1 MTGSRALFAA
11 AGMMIVT
18 GLLFL
23 SSRTAIAGSRGPA
36 VVSADEASTAV
47 IDRALS
53 LLPHR
58 PEHIAVIDPATV
70 KSEVRETL
78 FRVDAFISK
87 GQPVVYLSPHSE
99 VLKGARE
106 GSRIHAYMLAA
117 IIWHEMAHLD
127 GADERGAQRKEE
139 GLWKRFVVERRGDP
153 GAALRYLKLVED
165 GPGVQEGGMT
175 GREGR

>member
-87 GQPVVYLSPHSE
+87 GQPAVYLSPHSE

-117 IIWHEMAHLD
+117 IIWHEMAHLE
-127 GADERGAQRKEE
+127 GADEREAQRNEE
-139 GLWKRFVVERRGDP
+139 GLWKRFVVERRVDP
-153 GAALRYLKLVED
+153 VTALRYLKAMD
-165 GPGVQEGGMT
+165 DRHGVRAAAAAE
-175 GREGR
+175 RP